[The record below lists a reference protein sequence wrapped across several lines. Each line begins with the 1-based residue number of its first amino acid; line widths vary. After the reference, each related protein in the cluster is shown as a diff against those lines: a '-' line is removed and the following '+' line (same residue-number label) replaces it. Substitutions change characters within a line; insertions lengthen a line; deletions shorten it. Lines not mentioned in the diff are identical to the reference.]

1 MTVRVLL
8 VHEHFPPEVRGGGE
22 HVAFETARGA
32 IGRGVDLRVLTT
44 GDPALTEYQ
53 GVPTTRLPISRYAMN
68 LQARRIAQEARG
80 AALIHAFNYHA
91 ALPALAAG
99 RRLGIPVV
107 CTILGLF
114 GPTWR
119 EMRGP
124 LVGRAFQ
131 ALERHIVSR
140 PYARTIF
147 LSESS
152 RRAGIARGAR
162 PEAST
167 IITPSIDLDRFRP
180 AADRDDVILFAGQ
193 FARRKGFHHVAA
205 AARALPG
212 LRFRALGWAADV
224 AALRAGAPAN
234 LEIVEDRGSPA
245 YAEALSRAR
254 IFFFPSHAETF
265 GIVVAEAMAAG
276 CAVVSTLDTIDF
288 AGART
293 AAGNEAEM
301 IATLAR
307 LADDPA
313 AIAAAGAENR
323 RRAAAF
329 GQDAIVTKVMQTYA
343 EVIAAAVRP

>member
-1 MTVRVLL
+1 MPPRILL

-22 HVAFETARGA
+22 HVAFETARGV

-124 LVGRAFQ
+124 LVGRGFE

-152 RRAGIARGAR
+152 RRAGIAMGAR
-162 PEAST
+162 AETST
-167 IITPSIDLDRFRP
+167 VITPSIDLDRFRP
-180 AADRDDVILFAGQ
+180 AAERDDVILFAGQ
-193 FARRKGFHHVAA
+193 LDRRKGFHHVIA
-205 AARALPG
+205 AARALPQ
-212 LRFRALGWAADV
+212 LRFQAIGWGRDV

-234 LEIVEDRGSPA
+234 LDIIEDRGSPA
-245 YAEALSRAR
+245 YARALARAR
-254 IFFFPSHAETF
+254 VFLFPSHAETF

-276 CAVVSTLDTIDF
+276 CAVVSTIDTIDH
-288 AGART
+288 AGARLAPGDEAGII
-293 AAGNEAEM
+293 AA
-301 IATLAR
+301 LSR
-307 LADDPA
+307 LAADPA
-313 AIAAAGAENR
+313 AAAAAGAENH

-329 GQDAIVTKVMQTYA
+329 GREAIVTRIMQTHA
-343 EVIAAAVRP
+343 DVIAAAVRP